1 MTTFDPEV
9 LALPLFDDAHRALA
23 HDIGSW
29 CAERAGAW
37 VSLDAADPGA
47 TGRAMLA
54 ELGRAGW
61 LRHLDPD
68 QPDSDLRS
76 LCLRRQALAYH
87 EDLADFAYAIQE
99 LTAAPLARHG
109 NDSQQRRH
117 LPGLAAGT
125 SAGALALS
133 EPGAGSDLA
142 AVALEAVADGDG
154 FVLNGTKTWIAQG
167 DIADVCV

>member
-1 MTTFDPEV
+1 MSLSEVFDPDV
-9 LALPLFDDAHRALA
+9 LALPLFDDAHRVLA
-23 HDIGSW
+23 DEIGQW
-29 CAERAGAW
+29 CGDGAEAW
-37 VSLDAADPGA
+37 VSLGA
-47 TGRAMLA
+47 TDPAVAGRAMLA
-54 ELGRAGW
+54 ELGQSGR

-87 EDLADFAYAIQE
+87 EDLADFTYSIQE
-99 LTAAPLARHG
+99 LTAAASVRHG
-109 NDSQQRRH
+109 TDRQGRRY

-142 AVALEAVADGDG
+142 AVALEA
-154 FVLNGTKTWIAQG
+154 GTVKRS
-167 DIADVCV
+167 V